1 MSSTSSGRPPAGGAV
16 GEQVDAGG
24 GGVLVAVLEYPCLE
38 QAMLGGLDVTQCPI
52 RRGGFV
58 ELVNI
63 NLSCTFGRSCW
74 GA

>member
-38 QAMLGGLDVTQCPI
+38 QAMLGGLTSPSA
-52 RRGGFV
+52 RFEGAG
-58 ELVNI
+58 L
-63 NLSCTFGRSCW
+63 LSW
-74 GA
+74 